1 MAVMMVFTF
10 AACGAGSEG
19 GDAYHF
25 VKEETSEATIIVHIN
40 TEGMGNIEYTEGEET
55 PEIDE
60 EYPYQSA
67 QITVLLDESADY
79 VALFEGE

>member
-40 TEGMGNIEYTEGEET
+40 TEGMGNI
-55 PEIDE
+55 
-60 EYPYQSA
+60 
-67 QITVLLDESADY
+67 
-79 VALFEGE
+79 